1 MSKGRNKCIGCVA
14 TKLRLHHKF
23 PIRCP
28 VLRTPCVLIKSE
40 IIMNKLMDEG
50 YRLSFISTYRYG
62 IPNTEFNVIDKNMLN
77 YLVEQEKRIA
87 KEKGRQALDYTEY
100 GIDGSFMPGD

>member
-40 IIMNKLMDEG
+40 IIMNKLMDEA
-50 YRLSFISTYRYG
+50 YRLSFISTYRDG
-62 IPNTEFNVIDKNMLN
+62 IPNTEFNVIDKNMLK
-77 YLVEQEKRIA
+77 YLVEQEKKIV
-87 KEKGRQALDYTEY
+87 KEKGRQALDYTEH

>member
-50 YRLSFISTYRYG
+50 YRLSFISTYRDG
-62 IPNTEFNVIDKNMLN
+62 IPNTDFNVIDKNMLK
-77 YLVEQEKRIA
+77 YLVEQEKKIA
-87 KEKGRQALDYTEY
+87 KEKGRQALNYTEY
-100 GIDGSFMPGD
+100 GIDGSFMPSD